1 MFEMVHEFVAM
12 LHLFCFRFPCFCVSS
27 TVILHTLSKMATPS
41 RKSATKKAKKSSK
54 GNRSAKAGLTF
65 PVGRISS
72 LIKKGRYAKRVSAS
86 AGVYAT
92 AVVDYLTSELLE
104 VAVKYVAAN
113 KKSNSRITPRAL
125 TLAVRHDKDLGALL
139 KNVTLSKGGVVPQA
153 IASKKDGAK
162 KKSGKKSKKSKKN

>member
-1 MFEMVHEFVAM
+1 
-12 LHLFCFRFPCFCVSS
+12 
-27 TVILHTLSKMATPS
+27 MATPS
-41 RKSATKKAKKSSK
+41 RKSATKKSKKSS

-65 PVGRISS
+65 PVGRVST

-92 AVVDYLTSELLE
+92 AVLDYLTSELLE
-104 VAVKYVAAN
+104 VAVKFVTAN
-113 KKSNSRITPRAL
+113 KKNNSRITPRAL

-153 IASKKDGAK
+153 IAGKKDGAKK